1 MRCVFS
7 ILPRHFHGDNT
18 MTSFA
23 QTTAAA
29 LVAATLAFAVGVADA
44 QTKKAPAKPV
54 AKTSK
59 TVKAAAPVAAVAAA
73 AALPAANAEQMTAY
87 NAAHLGSYDCEFNQ
101 KIMVE
106 KASTDGYVNLKHQGQ
121 QWTMKPELSST
132 GALNMNDVKGRM
144 RYLQIANKS
153 MLMDASVGRRVVDG
167 CQHDKQKAFEAAN
180 K

>member
-1 MRCVFS
+1 
-7 ILPRHFHGDNT
+7 
-18 MTSFA
+18 MTKFA
-23 QTTAAA
+23 HIVLVTAALA
-29 LVAATLAFAVGVADA
+29 LGAAAADA
-44 QTKKAPAKPV
+44 QTKKAPAKPA

-59 TVKAAAPVAAVAAA
+59 TTKAAAAGAAGAAAVAA
-73 AALPAANAEQMTAY
+73 LPTANAEQMTAY
-87 NAAHLGSYDCEFNQ
+87 NAAHLGSYDCEFGQ

-106 KASTDGYVNLKHQGQ
+106 KSSTDGYVNLKYKND

-132 GALNMNDVKGRM
+132 GALNMNDVKGKM

-153 MLMDASVGRRVVDG
+153 MLMDTSAGRRVVDG

>member
-1 MRCVFS
+1 
-7 ILPRHFHGDNT
+7 
-18 MTSFA
+18 MTTFTHVALIAAALAFGAATAQA
-23 QTTAAA
+23 QTT
-29 LVAATLAFAVGVADA
+29 
-44 QTKKAPAKPV
+44 KAPAKPTS
-54 AKTSK
+54 KTSK
-59 TVKAAAPVAAVAAA
+59 ISKAVKSAAPVAAVA

-87 NAAHLGSYDCEFNQ
+87 NAAHLGTYDCEFNQ

-106 KASTDGYVNLKHQGQ
+106 KAPADGYVNLKYKGQ

-132 GALNMNDVKGRM
+132 GALNMNDVKGKM

-153 MLMDASVGRRVVDG
+153 MLMDASAGRRVVDG

>member
-1 MRCVFS
+1 
-7 ILPRHFHGDNT
+7 

-23 QTTAAA
+23 QTAAVALVTAA
-29 LVAATLAFAVGVADA
+29 LAFAATVADA
-44 QTKKAPAKPV
+44 QTKKAPAKP
-54 AKTSK
+54 ASKTSKTSK
-59 TVKAAAPVAAVAAA
+59 TVKAAAPVAAA

-106 KASTDGYVNLKHQGQ
+106 KASTDGYVTLKHQGQ

-153 MLMDASVGRRVVDG
+153 MLMDASAGRRVVDG
-167 CQHDKQKAFEAAN
+167 CQHDNQKAFEAAN

>member
-1 MRCVFS
+1 
-7 ILPRHFHGDNT
+7 
-18 MTSFA
+18 MTTFTRVALIAAALAFGAAAAEA
-23 QTTAAA
+23 QTT
-29 LVAATLAFAVGVADA
+29 
-44 QTKKAPAKPV
+44 KAPAKPTS
-54 AKTSK
+54 KTSK
-59 TVKAAAPVAAVAAA
+59 TSKAVKAAAPVA

-87 NAAHLGSYDCEFNQ
+87 NAAHLGTYDCEFNQ

-106 KASTDGYVNLKHQGQ
+106 KAPADGYVNLKHKGQ

-132 GALNMNDVKGRM
+132 GALNMNDVKGKM

-153 MLMDASVGRRVVDG
+153 MLMDTSVGRRVVDG

>member
-1 MRCVFS
+1 
-7 ILPRHFHGDNT
+7 
-18 MTSFA
+18 MTTFA
-23 QTTAAA
+23 HVALIAAA
-29 LVAATLAFAVGVADA
+29 LAFGAATAQA
-44 QTKKAPAKPV
+44 QTKKAPAKPTSTTS
-54 AKTSK
+54 KTSK
-59 TVKAAAPVAAVAAA
+59 TSRTVKAAAPVAAVA

-87 NAAHLGSYDCEFNQ
+87 DAAHLGTYDCEFNQ

-153 MLMDASVGRRVVDG
+153 MLMDTSVGRRVVDG